1 MGLTITPASPDNE
14 AIRELRDSSKR
25 LEKLMEKLSASTE
38 QLSNYSERL
47 EFFTLVLIGI
57 TVFLAMIAVT
67 ELFKDFLSKYEMAIL
82 GFSFL
87 AVIVIIVYYLV
98 KIGNKKYFQK

>member
-1 MGLTITPASPDNE
+1 MQSSPASPDNE

-38 QLSNYSERL
+38 QLSKSSERL

-67 ELFKDFLSKYEMAIL
+67 ELTKDFMPKYGVAIL

-87 AVIVIIVYYLV
+87 AGIVIIVYYLV
-98 KIGNKKYFQK
+98 KISNKTKPQK